1 MSTDKIAQ
9 NAPNQQEVLDCLQRE
24 DFLGEWVR
32 PHEGAQ
38 ATDLDADQFRAAAN
52 RLHAKGYLEKDKKGT
67 KVPYY
72 PGVGV
77 LDEGKRVELLRE
89 NDISEDKWKET
100 WRRWKKQPK
109 KRATG

>member
-1 MSTDKIAQ
+1 M
-9 NAPNQQEVLDCLQRE
+9 
-24 DFLGEWVR
+24 GR

-67 KVPYY
+67 KVPHY

-77 LDEGKRVELLRE
+77 LDEDKREELLRE
-89 NDISEDKWKET
+89 NNIPEDKWKET
-100 WRRWKKQPK
+100 WRRWKKEAEEEGYWLDSSIVWFKLNPAK
-109 KRATG
+109 LN